1 MKKLNYLSILI
12 LLLLSGCQP
21 QEKSRLEVNTLRC
34 EYLESPLGLEVT
46 QPRLS
51 WQLSQPGPGTR
62 QTAYQVMVAT
72 SESMLQ
78 AGTPDLWDSGKTDAD
93 RSIQIEYRGKPLA
106 TGMEVYWKVMVWDE
120 KSSPSAWSPTARWEM
135 GLLNEKDWRAQ
146 WIGAPESINT
156 GKWKNP
162 APQFRKEVN
171 LAKKIR
177 KARAYI
183 SGLGYY
189 ELYIN
194 GKKIGDH
201 VLSPNQTNYDI
212 RKSEVWDESRVGH
225 MTTTVLYETHDI
237 TAALSTGAN
246 AFGVI
251 LGNGWYLLAD
261 RPNDPLLWY
270 NTPRMAAQFYIEYED
285 GTTELVTSDQSWK
298 SAVSPIIYNGLHTGE
313 IYDARMEQ
321 KGWAEAG
328 FDDSGWA
335 VAHEV
340 TTPSGTLRSQTS
352 PPDRVTRTI
361 KPVSVTE
368 RTPGIYRFDLG
379 EMITGWAR
387 IKISGARGT
396 TLNLRF
402 IEELGPGYN
411 QTDTY
416 ILKGEGAETWEPRF
430 TFHGFR
436 YVDVSGSP
444 VALTADN
451 LEGRVVNTDI
461 ISAGKFESSN
471 KLLNKILDNYRRTQL
486 GNVHGGLPSDC
497 PHRERLGYT
506 GDGQISARAAIYN
519 FDLSQFYTKWL
530 NDIRDA
536 QNHETGYV
544 PNTTPYQG
552 GGGGTAWGAAYVIIP
567 WYMYQYYG
575 DVRILTDHYAGM
587 KHWIEFMKTRLDKD
601 GLLRNQGLGEWVPPE
616 LVELPADFVNSCYY
630 FHCCKLMEKVSKTLG
645 NQSDTEQFQLLA
657 DQAKSDINKA
667 WFNSN
672 TSSYSVGKQGANAF
686 PLGFGITEDKETLP
700 VFEDLVRRVVSDN
713 KAHFDTGILGTPLLL
728 EVLTDLGR
736 IDVAYTLMNQRDYP
750 GFGFMIEKGATT
762 IWETWLGDA
771 SHSHPMFG
779 SVCAW
784 FYQSLGGI
792 SPDPNSPGFKK
803 IIIKPYP
810 VSALSFVNC
819 SYPSM
824 HGNIVSNW
832 KFNGDDFIL
841 EVTVP
846 SNTTA
851 SVHVFGDNTEAATA
865 VGSTAGDGDLLRK
878 VGKDGPF
885 TTWETGSGSYRF
897 VSRGARMMLKKTI
910 LPTPV
915 IHPGDTLVNLN
926 DSVPLT
932 IFTDVPGSKI
942 HYTLDGT
949 EPDTL
954 SNLFEK
960 RLFIK
965 KSVSVKAKTFFRGF
979 EPSFTTTS
987 KIEFIDINTNGLKVE
1002 YYSGSWK
1009 KLPEFSQLKAV
1020 KSGSSTNFTLEKIS
1034 APQDQFAL
1042 VFSGKIKIE
1051 KEGIYGFSLLSNDG
1065 SQLFLDDK
1073 IVIDHN
1079 GMHGADMEK
1088 TGNITLSK
1096 GMHPIRLHYF
1106 QAGGGMFLNVKY
1118 SGPETEKQIIPATV
1132 LFQR

>member
-1 MKKLNYLSILI
+1 MKNLNYFFI
-12 LLLLSGCQP
+12 LLLIFLSGCQTR
-21 QEKSRLEVNTLRC
+21 EKIHFEAGTLRC
-34 EYLESPLGLEVT
+34 EYLESPLGLDVPK
-46 QPRLS
+46 PRLS
-51 WQLSQPGPGTR
+51 WQMNQARQGAR

-72 SESMLQ
+72 SESKLLD
-78 AGTPDLWDSGKTDAD
+78 GTPDLWDSGKTESG
-93 RSIQIEYRGKPLA
+93 RSIQIEYQGKPLA
-106 TGMEVYWKVMVWDE
+106 TGMKVFWKVKVWDD
-120 KSSPSAWSPTARWEM
+120 KSASSAWSPAAYWEM
-135 GLLNEKDWRAQ
+135 GLIKESDWQAK
-146 WIGAPESINT
+146 WIGAPESINN
-156 GKWKNP
+156 GNWKNP
-162 APQFRKEVN
+162 APQFRKEVA
-171 LAKKIR
+171 LTKKII

-183 SGLGYY
+183 CGLGYY

-201 VLSPNQTNYDI
+201 VLSPNQTNYDL
-212 RKSEVWDESRVGH
+212 RKSEKWDESRIGN
-225 MTTTVLYETHDI
+225 MTSTVLYETHDI
-237 TAALSTGAN
+237 TSALSTGAN
-246 AFGVI
+246 VFGVL
-251 LGNGWYLLAD
+251 LGNGWYFQAD
-261 RPNDPLLWY
+261 RPNDPMLSY
-270 NTPRMAAQFYIEYED
+270 NTPRLAAQFAIEYED
-285 GTTELVTSDQSWK
+285 GTGELITTDNSWK
-298 SAVSPIIYNGLHTGE
+298 TDVSPIIYNGLYTGE

-321 KGWAEAG
+321 KNWSGAG
-328 FDDSGWA
+328 FDDSKWTNAEDVKAPAGK
-335 VAHEV
+335 
-340 TTPSGTLRSQTS
+340 LQSQVS

-361 KPVSVTE
+361 QPVSVTE
-368 RTPGIYRFDLG
+368 RPNGAYRFDMG

-387 IKISGARGT
+387 LKISGTKGT
-396 TLNLRF
+396 SINLRF

-416 ILKGEGAETWEPRF
+416 ILKGDGVETWEPRF

-436 YVDVSGSP
+436 YVDVFGSP
-444 VALTADN
+444 AVLTAEN
-451 LEGRVVNTDI
+451 LEGKVVNTDI
-461 ISAGKFESSN
+461 PSAGYFESSN

-530 NDIRDA
+530 NDIHDA

-587 KHWIEFMKTRLDKD
+587 KHWIEFMKSRLDKD

-630 FHCCKLMEKVSKTLG
+630 SHCCTLMSAISRTLG
-645 NQSDTEQFQLLA
+645 HAADEEYFLA
-657 DQAKSDINKA
+657 LAGKAKTDINKA
-667 WFNSN
+667 YFNN
-672 TSSYSVGKQGANAF
+672 ATSSYSVGKQGANAF
-686 PLGFGITEDKETLP
+686 PLGFGIAEKSEVNA
-700 VFEDLVRRVVSDN
+700 VFEDLVKRVITDN

-728 EVLTDLGR
+728 EVLTELGR
-736 IDVAYTLMNQRDYP
+736 IDLAYTLMNQRDYP
-750 GFGFMIEKGATT
+750 GFGYMIEKGATT

-792 SPDPNSPGFKK
+792 SPDPLLPGFKK

-810 VSALSFVNC
+810 VSALSFVKC
-819 SYPSM
+819 SYPSPY
-824 HGNIVSNW
+824 GNIVSNW
-832 KFNGDDFIL
+832 KFEGDDFL
-841 EVTVP
+841 MEVTIP
-846 SNTTA
+846 CNTTA
-851 SVHVFGDNTEAATA
+851 SVYVFGEKTEAVTADGSSADNTIKKE
-865 VGSTAGDGDLLRK
+865 GNDGQ
-878 VGKDGPF
+878 F
-885 TTWETGSGSYRF
+885 TIYTIGSGSYRF
-897 VSRGARMMLKKTI
+897 VSKGARMMLKKTI

-915 IHPGDTLVNLN
+915 IHPGDTLININ
-926 DSVPLT
+926 DSVPLS

-954 SNLFEK
+954 SDQYKNRFY
-960 RLFIK
+960 IN
-965 KSVSVKAKTFFRGF
+965 KSVSVKAKTFFQGF
-979 EPSFTTTS
+979 KPSFTTTS
-987 KIEFIDINTNGLKVE
+987 KIEFIDININGLDLD

-1009 KLPEFSQLKAV
+1009 KLPDFSTLKVV
-1020 KSGSSTNFTLEKIS
+1020 KTGSATNFTLEKIS

-1042 VFSGKIKIE
+1042 VFSGKIRIE
-1051 KEGIYGFSLLSNDG
+1051 KDGTYDFSLLSNDG
-1065 SQLFLDDK
+1065 SQLFLDNM

-1079 GMHGADMEK
+1079 GMHGADVEK
-1088 TGNITLSK
+1088 TGKVTLSR

-1106 QAGGGMFLNVKY
+1106 QAGGGMFLNLKY
-1118 SGPETEKQIIPATV
+1118 SGPGIEKQIIPATV
-1132 LFQR
+1132 LLKR